1 MSLQIVVVTPERKTL
16 DQHFDSLIVPIFDGE
31 RGIYHGHAPLVER
44 LGPGELRTVSGGQVS
59 RYYVDG
65 GFVQVADDVVSVLT
79 GRSIPA
85 EEIDISAARQE
96 LEIAERESAAN
107 SELMELKQKAIAQ
120 AKAQIRLAEGYY

>member
-1 MSLQIVVVTPERKTL
+1 MSLQIVVVTPERTTL
-16 DQHFDSLIVPIFDGE
+16 DQQVDSVVVPSFDGE

-85 EEIDISAARQE
+85 EEIDISVARQE
-96 LEIAERESAAN
+96 LENAERESAEN
-107 SELMELKQKAIAQ
+107 SELMDLKQKAIAQ
-120 AKAQIRLAEGYY
+120 AKAQIRLAEGDH

>member
-1 MSLQIVVVTPERKTL
+1 MSLQIVVVTPERTTL
-16 DQHFDSLIVPIFDGE
+16 DQQVDSVVVPSFDGE

-85 EEIDISAARQE
+85 EEIDISVARQE

-120 AKAQIRLAEGYY
+120 AKAQIRLAESDH

>member
-1 MSLQIVVVTPERKTL
+1 MSLQIVVVTPERTTL
-16 DQHFDSLIVPIFDGE
+16 DQQVDSVVVPSFDGE

-85 EEIDISAARQE
+85 EEIDISVARQE
-96 LEIAERESAAN
+96 LENAERESAEN
-107 SELMELKQKAIAQ
+107 SELMDLKQKAIAQ
-120 AKAQIRLAEGYY
+120 AKAQIRLAKGDH

>member
-1 MSLQIVVVTPERKTL
+1 MSLQIVVVTPERTTL
-16 DQHFDSLIVPIFDGE
+16 DQQVDSVVVPSFDGE

-79 GRSIPA
+79 ERSIPA
-85 EEIDISAARQE
+85 EEIDISVARQE
-96 LEIAERESAAN
+96 LENAERESAEN
-107 SELMELKQKAIAQ
+107 SELMDLKQKAIAQ